1 MLRNRGVDDVSQLS
15 GGIHRY
21 LEEFG
26 GTGHYRGL
34 NFVFDQRVAMK
45 PEEDKPWE
53 VVGRCLECGEKFDE
67 LSGSRR
73 CTVCQDL
80 VLVCPSC
87 ESTLR
92 EYHCRRHSTWKD
104 CYFTF
109 LEVFEET
116 ELLVQIKELEKL
128 RDVLIP
134 ASAHKNQRRTLSR
147 QMEKVKNQ
155 LDKLSQGT
163 AVVDRSAPRRCRTC
177 LQSRTLCDGKCWGF
191 WKTAAAT
198 ESSFASREEGGE
210 SSFPA
215 AIEDISPIAIGDIV
229 EPSTDWNPI
238 RLGGTMDKEG
248 NVLRGEVTSVKSW
261 AGSLERDCVSVLW
274 NDGVVR
280 GRNQAK
286 LQSQIYRWGVLA
298 VDGQT
303 RIYDVRRV
311 DSSNSA

>member
-26 GTGHYRGL
+26 GKGHYRGL

-53 VVGRCLECGEKFDE
+53 VVGRCLECGENFDE

-80 VLVCPSC
+80 VLVCPCC

-109 LEVFEET
+109 LEVFDEKD
-116 ELLVQIKELEKL
+116 LSVQLKKL
-128 RDVLIP
+128 TQFRDVLIP

-147 QMEKVKNQ
+147 QIEKVKEQ
-155 LDKLSQGT
+155 LGKLSQGM
-163 AVVDRSAPRRCRTC
+163 AAVDRDAPRRCRTC
-177 LQSRTLCDGKCWGF
+177 MQSRTLCDGKCWGF
-191 WKTAAAT
+191 WKTAT
-198 ESSFASREEGGE
+198 ESSLAPREERGE
-210 SSFPA
+210 CSSPA
-215 AIEDISPIAIGDIV
+215 AIKGISPVAIGDIV
-229 EPSTDWNPI
+229 EPSKDWNPI
-238 RLGGTMDKEG
+238 RLGDTMDKDG
-248 NVLRGEVTSVKSW
+248 NLLRGEVTSIKSW

-286 LQSQIYRWGVLA
+286 FQSQIYRWGVLA
-298 VDGQT
+298 VDGRT

-311 DSSNSA
+311 GSSNSA